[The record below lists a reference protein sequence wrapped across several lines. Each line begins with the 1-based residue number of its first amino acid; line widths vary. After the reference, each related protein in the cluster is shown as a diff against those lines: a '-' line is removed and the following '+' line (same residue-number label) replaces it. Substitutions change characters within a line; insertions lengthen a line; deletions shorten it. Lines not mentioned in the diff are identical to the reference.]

1 MCCLGWLVITPRKKV
16 FAVLKQILAV
26 LRQDWE
32 EHSAVLERPNSSLKT
47 LHKGLALLVVTF
59 AVLVEWRNKRW
70 EAQGNKLEILP
81 ATTREPMRIVA
92 LIR

>member
-1 MCCLGWLVITPRKKV
+1 MCCLGLLVITPRKKV

-32 EHSAVLERPNSSLKT
+32 EHSAALERPNSSLKT
-47 LHKGLALLVVTF
+47 LHKGLALPEAMFVV
-59 AVLVEWRNKRW
+59 LGEWHNKRW
-70 EAQGNKLEILP
+70 EEQVNKLEILH
-81 ATTREPMRIVA
+81 ATTPKPMQIVA